1 MVWRIAGSRVPVAF
15 FVDDGAAMIVAS
27 TIEPPRMIQPAAS
40 KISFCDANSFSPS
53 LCSSSRCR
61 KCSSVVA
68 SGTCSTAKS
77 SPINRRIA
85 YES

>member
-1 MVWRIAGSRVPVAF
+1 VAF

-53 LCSSSRCR
+53 WWASSR
-61 KCSSVVA
+61 
-68 SGTCSTAKS
+68 
-77 SPINRRIA
+77 
-85 YES
+85 